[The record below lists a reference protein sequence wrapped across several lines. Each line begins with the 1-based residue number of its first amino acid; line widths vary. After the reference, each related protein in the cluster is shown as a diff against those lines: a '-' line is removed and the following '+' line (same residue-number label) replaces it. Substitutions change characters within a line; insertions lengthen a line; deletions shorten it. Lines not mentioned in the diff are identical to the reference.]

1 MDILIV
7 IALLAWV
14 FISSANKKKAR
25 KQQEEKNRRAV
36 QEAERQQAPAGK
48 TGGVRSPASAAGQAH
63 RTAAPDRT
71 TAAASTRGAAK
82 PRHRSCA
89 HGKQHDWVCALPA
102 GKGLCPTQRQPG
114 TKQLA
119 RRPVEPCAHRCT
131 ARPSGGVGFPAGRR
145 RAQSGVARDQRAA
158 GLCL

>member
-36 QEAERQQAPAGK
+36 QEGTAAGAAGK
-48 TGGVRSPASAAGQAH
+48 TGGARSPASAAGQAH